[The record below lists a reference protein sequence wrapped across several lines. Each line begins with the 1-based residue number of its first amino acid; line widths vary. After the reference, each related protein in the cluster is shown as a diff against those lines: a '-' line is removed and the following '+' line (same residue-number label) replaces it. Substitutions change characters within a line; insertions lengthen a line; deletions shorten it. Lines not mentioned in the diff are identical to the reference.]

1 MPFNTFNSIAKLPKK
16 TIIST
21 TLQWVAVGAGGFIA
35 NSTDGNTWTPAATV
49 TGVSGK
55 GGITSSGRDVA
66 YGKDNLGA
74 GLWVAVG
81 QGGVIAKS
89 TDGNVWTPAATST
102 YGNVGGLTSGY
113 GVAYGKDNLGGNLW
127 VAVGDGGVIAK
138 STDGNVWTP
147 AATVT
152 GVSGKGG
159 LTSGYG
165 VAYGKDNLGAG
176 LWVAVGDGGLIA
188 KSTDGNTWTP
198 AASKGGIT
206 STGYGVAYGKDNL
219 GAGLW
224 VAVGDGG
231 LIAKSTDG
239 NTWTPA
245 ASKGGLANRGYG
257 VAYGKDN
264 LGAGLW
270 VAVGYYGGLI
280 AKSTD
285 GNTWTPAAT
294 SADGSKGGITD
305 VGEGVAYGKD
315 NLGAG
320 LWVAVG
326 SGGLIAKSTDGNV
339 WTSAASSADGSKG
352 GLTTRGYGA
361 AFKRILYDGV
371 DF

>member
-198 AASKGGIT
+198 AASKGG
-206 STGYGVAYGKDNL
+206 
-219 GAGLW
+219 
-224 VAVGDGG
+224 
-231 LIAKSTDG
+231 
-239 NTWTPA
+239 
-245 ASKGGLANRGYG
+245 LANRGYG

>member
-1 MPFNTFNSIAKLPKK
+1 
-16 TIIST
+16 
-21 TLQWVAVGAGGFIA
+21 
-35 NSTDGNTWTPAATV
+35 
-49 TGVSGK
+49 
-55 GGITSSGRDVA
+55 VA
-66 YGKDNLGA
+66 YGKD
-74 GLWVAVG
+74 
-81 QGGVIAKS
+81 
-89 TDGNVWTPAATST
+89 
-102 YGNVGGLTSGY
+102 Y
-113 GVAYGKDNLGGNLW
+113 
-127 VAVGDGGVIAK
+127 
-138 STDGNVWTP
+138 
-147 AATVT
+147 
-152 GVSGKGG
+152 
-159 LTSGYG
+159 
-165 VAYGKDNLGAG
+165 
-176 LWVAVGDGGLIA
+176 
-188 KSTDGNTWTP
+188 
-198 AASKGGIT
+198 
-206 STGYGVAYGKDNL
+206 
-219 GAGLW
+219 
-224 VAVGDGG
+224 
-231 LIAKSTDG
+231 
-239 NTWTPA
+239 
-245 ASKGGLANRGYG
+245 
-257 VAYGKDN
+257 

>member
-113 GVAYGKDNLGGNLW
+113 GVAYGKDNLG
-127 VAVGDGGVIAK
+127 
-138 STDGNVWTP
+138 
-147 AATVT
+147 
-152 GVSGKGG
+152 
-159 LTSGYG
+159 
-165 VAYGKDNLGAG
+165 
-176 LWVAVGDGGLIA
+176 
-188 KSTDGNTWTP
+188 
-198 AASKGGIT
+198 
-206 STGYGVAYGKDNL
+206 
-219 GAGLW
+219 
-224 VAVGDGG
+224 
-231 LIAKSTDG
+231 
-239 NTWTPA
+239 
-245 ASKGGLANRGYG
+245 
-257 VAYGKDN
+257 
-264 LGAGLW
+264 AGLW

>member
-55 GGITSSGRDVA
+55 GGITQGQGVA

-198 AASKGGIT
+198 AA
-206 STGYGVAYGKDNL
+206 
-219 GAGLW
+219 
-224 VAVGDGG
+224 
-231 LIAKSTDG
+231 
-239 NTWTPA
+239 
-245 ASKGGLANRGYG
+245 
-257 VAYGKDN
+257 
-264 LGAGLW
+264 
-270 VAVGYYGGLI
+270 
-280 AKSTD
+280 
-285 GNTWTPAAT
+285 T